1 MPILYKK
8 GLVSTVVDF
17 IEVEIGKKLPSGCRD
32 FLYKMNGLY
41 FSSPHYAQIPL
52 KAVDEGVISFDRF
65 FGFLPDEEC
74 NDIVSFNK
82 EFIDELRFLPNAIA
96 IGEDGGGNPYVLIGG
111 DKKGVYY
118 WDRTHLHES
127 DSINFYDI
135 AEQEDS
141 GNLFL
146 VASTFSEFYSLVVES
161 ANGNPDFV
169 EEI

>member
-8 GLVSTVVDF
+8 GLVSTVVDL
-17 IEVEIGKKLPSGCRD
+17 IEAEIDKALPSDYRN
-32 FLYKMNGLY
+32 FLYKMNGFY

-82 EFIDELRFLPNAIA
+82 EFIDGLKFLSYAIA

-111 DKKGVYY
+111 EKSGVYY

-127 DSINFYDI
+127 DSLNSYDI

-141 GNLFL
+141 GNLFRI
-146 VASTFSEFYSLVVES
+146 ASDFSQFYSLVLASVD
-161 ANGNPDFV
+161 GNPDFV
-169 EEI
+169 EEV